1 MCAERRVVDL
11 DVTQS
16 AEDNSSDK
24 EGSIYEM
31 QSRGVCTGPLREL
44 SVLLRSVFKF
54 SFYKNKYFY
63 LLLLELHIYSL
74 DGGKEMSL
82 SL

>member
-1 MCAERRVVDL
+1 MVDL
-11 DVTQS
+11 DMTQS
-16 AEDNSSDK
+16 AEDNSSAK
-24 EGSIYEM
+24 EGGIYEM

-44 SVLLRSVFKF
+44 SVVLSSVFTF
-54 SFYKNKYFY
+54 SCNKNKYFY

-74 DGGKEMSL
+74 DGVKEMSL